1 MSKYV
6 KKIEKV
12 AIVNSFSYANF
23 NYFPLVWHLSFCES
37 IRKIQKIQKRCL
49 RIALGDYGSGYD
61 ALLRKIGKLTMET
74 EQLRVLAIEIFKTV
88 NNLNPN
94 YVKGIFTQKLHPK
107 VKLWNCNTNRI
118 NM

>member
-1 MSKYV
+1 
-6 KKIEKV
+6 
-12 AIVNSFSYANF
+12 
-23 NYFPLVWHLSFCES
+23 
-37 IRKIQKIQKRCL
+37 
-49 RIALGDYGSGYD
+49 
-61 ALLRKIGKLTMET
+61 MET